1 MGARARAKY
10 GREQMIFAAAPGI
23 QRADARDGVAS
34 FPPIASRNP
43 YQRLLYDQLALH
55 GLQLAEAAPLT
66 LGWLRR
72 SRREIGVLHFHW
84 PQSFWHR
91 RRGPAMLRP
100 LLSRLMLLA

>member
-10 GREQMIFAAAPGI
+10 GREQMISAAATEV
-23 QRADARDGVAS
+23 QRLEARDGVAS
-34 FPPIASRNP
+34 FPPAESRNP

-55 GLQLAEAAPLT
+55 GLRLTEAAPLT

-84 PQSFWHR
+84 PQSFWHF
-91 RRGPAMLRP
+91 RRGPNGLRP
-100 LLSRLMLLA
+100 L